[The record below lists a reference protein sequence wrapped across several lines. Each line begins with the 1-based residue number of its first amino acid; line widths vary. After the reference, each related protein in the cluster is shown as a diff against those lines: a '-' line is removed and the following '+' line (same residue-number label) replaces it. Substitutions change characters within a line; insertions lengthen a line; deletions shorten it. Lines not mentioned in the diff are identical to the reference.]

1 MQETTVAYQTQQDV
15 ESRVH
20 RGVGHFPAMAN
31 GTTRANRLTGLGFSS
46 PRPFA
51 AGKTH
56 GTQVMHESRH
66 TKVGSDVGIH
76 HERSVTEPTSGPCAF
91 GHDGDVRPKNPTNP
105 SAENEPAR
113 SETVRVLVADSAPIQ
128 SQLLTRALNVR
139 RDFQVSAAALE
150 MSAIHE
156 FMQSTPADVVLL
168 AGNPLPDYGLL
179 RWLRVSYPKAAP
191 VLLTESDD
199 RDQVI
204 SALRAG
210 AKGIFLFA
218 ETPFPMLC
226 KCIDC
231 VFRGQIWLNS
241 QQTNYALEALAEV
254 PTLRVV
260 NSNGRLLL
268 TPREEQVVALVADG
282 LTNRGVA
289 TELGL
294 SEHTI
299 KKYLLRIFDK
309 VGISSRV
316 ELVLYAMSH
325 GEHRPSEWMPSAT
338 ASADDKTDGYNA
350 SMQKRGE
357 VDQ

>member
-1 MQETTVAYQTQQDV
+1 M
-15 ESRVH
+15 
-20 RGVGHFPAMAN
+20 
-31 GTTRANRLTGLGFSS
+31 
-46 PRPFA
+46 
-51 AGKTH
+51 
-56 GTQVMHESRH
+56 
-66 TKVGSDVGIH
+66 GIH
-76 HERSVTEPTSGPCAF
+76 HERSVTEPTSGPYAF
-91 GHDGDVRPKNPTNP
+91 GHDGQVRSTSPITSP
-105 SAENEPAR
+105 AEDEPAQGEPLR
-113 SETVRVLVADSAPIQ
+113 ILVADSAPIQ

-139 RDFQVSAAALE
+139 RDFEVSAAPLE
-150 MSAIHE
+150 ISAIHK
-156 FMQSTPADVVLL
+156 FMQSTPADVILV
-168 AGNPLPDYGLL
+168 AGNSLPDYSLL
-179 RWLRVSYPKAAP
+179 RWLRVSYPKAAT
-191 VLLTESDD
+191 VLLAESGD
-199 RDQVI
+199 RDIVVT
-204 SALRAG
+204 ALRAG

-241 QQTNYALEALAEV
+241 EQMNYALDSLAEV

-260 NSNGRLLL
+260 NSTGRSLL

-325 GEHRPSEWMPSAT
+325 GEHRPSEWMPSVA
-338 ASADDKTDGYNA
+338 ACANGKTGGYNA
-350 SMQKRGE
+350 SMQKKSE